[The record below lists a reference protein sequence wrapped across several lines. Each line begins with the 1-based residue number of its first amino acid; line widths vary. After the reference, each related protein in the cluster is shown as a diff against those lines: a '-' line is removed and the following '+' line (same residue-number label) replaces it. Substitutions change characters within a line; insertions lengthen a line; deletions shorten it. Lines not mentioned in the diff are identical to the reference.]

1 MKASPLSSLKK
12 NLAHPARTTIATV
25 LALLAARVLGLPEVY
40 WAPISTLIVMQ
51 SNLGTALT
59 ISGQRLAGTALGS
72 LAGALLVTGFGPSLP
87 AYAAGIFALGLI
99 CDLLR
104 LDRPAY
110 RFAGVTLTVVMLI
123 AHAHETVWVTAFHR
137 FAEVSVGIAV
147 GVIVIA
153 LWPDSPASGEK
164 THSQK
169 Q

>member
-1 MKASPLSSLKK
+1 
-12 NLAHPARTTIATV
+12 
-25 LALLAARVLGLPEVY
+25 
-40 WAPISTLIVMQ
+40 
-51 SNLGTALT
+51 
-59 ISGQRLAGTALGS
+59 